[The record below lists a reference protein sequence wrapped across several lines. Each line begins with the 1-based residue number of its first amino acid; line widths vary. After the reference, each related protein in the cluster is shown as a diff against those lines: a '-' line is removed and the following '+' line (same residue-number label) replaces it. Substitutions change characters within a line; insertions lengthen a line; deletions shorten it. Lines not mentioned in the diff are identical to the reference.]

1 MEEGQRWGGGQRA
14 LLEGEEE
21 ELEVA
26 KPNKVEDGKGTEV
39 EGGKVEREDGEEI
52 KDGKERE

>member
-1 MEEGQRWGGGQRA
+1 M
-14 LLEGEEE
+14 LEGEEE

-26 KPNKVEDGKGTEV
+26 KPNKVEDGKGAEV
-39 EGGKVEREDGEEI
+39 EGGKMEREDGEEI

>member
-1 MEEGQRWGGGQRA
+1 M
-14 LLEGEEE
+14 LEGEEE